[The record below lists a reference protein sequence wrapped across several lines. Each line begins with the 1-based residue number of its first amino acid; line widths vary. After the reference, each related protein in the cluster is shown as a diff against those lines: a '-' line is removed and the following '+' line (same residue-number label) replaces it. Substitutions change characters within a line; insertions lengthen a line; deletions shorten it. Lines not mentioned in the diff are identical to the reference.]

1 MVNQDW
7 WINSAY
13 YQDRIKNKK
22 SYRDLIKQ
30 GLSKREYL
38 EYMELMKGDKE
49 KPVKA
54 ARFKFSINHYTILI
68 ERKA

>member
-1 MVNQDW
+1 MVNQDC

-13 YQDRIKNKK
+13 YQDRIKNEK
-22 SYRDLIKQ
+22 SYINLIRQ
-30 GLSKREYL
+30 GLSKRECL
-38 EYMELMKGDKE
+38 EYMGLMKDDE
-49 KPVKA
+49 EQPVKA